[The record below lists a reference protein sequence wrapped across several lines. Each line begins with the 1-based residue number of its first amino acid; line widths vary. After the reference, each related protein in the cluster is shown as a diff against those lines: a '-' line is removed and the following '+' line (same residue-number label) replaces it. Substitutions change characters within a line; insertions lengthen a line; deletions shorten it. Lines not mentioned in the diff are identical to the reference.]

1 MSKAEWG
8 LKRICPQCN
17 TRYYDMKKRPPV
29 CPSCGVVFDPE
40 TLMKSRR
47 GRAAVEEKNRKAAPV
62 PEVIE
67 EIPLVEGGEPEDAVI
82 EDADELGDDVN
93 VEEVVEVETGDDDAR

>member
-1 MSKAEWG
+1 MG

-29 CPSCGVVFDPE
+29 CLSCGVVFDPE

-47 GRAAVEEKNRKAAPV
+47 DAPLSKRKTERLRSV

-67 EIPLVEGGEPEDAVI
+67 EFSCGG
-82 EDADELGDDVN
+82 
-93 VEEVVEVETGDDDAR
+93 R